1 MSFINFIWNYLKSSK
16 KILIIA
22 PIFMILEVVGDLLQP
37 YLTQKIIDEGI
48 AYGNKGL
55 VLKFGTIMAVVAV
68 LGLCC
73 GIINTILATIVS
85 QNFGTILREDGFN
98 KVQHLSFKN
107 LDKLNPSNIVVRLTN
122 DINQLQNFVL
132 MSLRILI
139 RSPLMFIGSLVMAII
154 TSKELSP
161 IIFILTAFIIILL
174 YLIIKKSYPV
184 FLDTQVSLDKLNVI
198 IKENF
203 SAIRTVKAFVA
214 EDKEEDKFNEKS
226 MDLMKK
232 NIKSSRI
239 VALIIPML
247 MLSINMGI
255 IFILW
260 FGGNLA
266 YNGGIAVGAIVAF
279 INYLLQLMFSLII
292 AGMLLMTVSRALV
305 SGKRVRELLNE
316 EPDIKEDK
324 NPVHKENLSGNI
336 EFKHVFFKYEDSDK
350 DWVLKDI
357 SFTAKNGDTIG
368 IVGATGAGKTT
379 LVELIPRFYDATKGE
394 VLIDNINVKKYKE
407 KTLRNNMS
415 IVLQRALLFSGT
427 IRTNIEQGKEDAS
440 LEDIRN
446 AAKASQAHE
455 FIERFEE
462 RYDSVVYQKGSNLS
476 GGQKQRVSIARGLV
490 KTPSVLIL
498 DDSTSALDAK
508 SEELVKQALN
518 KEFDDTTCFIVAQKI
533 SSVIDA
539 DKILVLDNGVLT
551 GLGNHDELLK
561 NNKVYNEIYKSQ
573 IGKEG

>member
-55 VLKFGTIMAVVAV
+55 VLKFGTIMVGVAV

-98 KVQHLSFKN
+98 KVKHLSFKK

-214 EDKEEDKFNEKS
+214 EGKEEDKFNEKS

-266 YNGGIAVGAIVAF
+266 YNGGIEVGAIVAF

-357 SFTAKNGDTIG
+357 NFTAKNGDTIG

-379 LVELIPRFYDATKGE
+379 LVELIPRFYDAVKGE

-462 RYDSVVYQKGSNLS
+462 LYDSVVYQNGSNLS
-476 GGQKQRVSIARGLV
+476 GWQKQRVSIARGLV

-518 KEFDDTTCFIVAQKI
+518 KEFDDTSCFIGAQKI

-573 IGKEG
+573 LGKEG